1 VPGAGKRRELM
12 AQSKKRSAWRRVL
25 FDRPVLKL
33 FLVLLF
39 VVIAF
44 ALAQSIS
51 IPLLRFPAMVVAIIA
66 MAYAIV
72 LGGYILTHYLIRGP
86 LERLFTAKDLT
97 SLLLSYVM
105 FIVIILLVIS
115 VLFSVVQ
122 DLKLG
127 YLTHDPTQ
135 RLSRDMINSDNP
147 NVSRDYLYFTA
158 VTFFSV
164 GYGDVVPM
172 GLCKLLAILT
182 AFAGNIVT
190 VVLMAIVIS
199 VYLNRRTKG
208 PDEVSGAQ
216 SERSTEG

>member
-1 VPGAGKRRELM
+1 M
-12 AQSKKRSAWRRVL
+12 AASKETSRLRQAL
-25 FDRPVLKL
+25 FGRPVLKL

-51 IPLLRFPAMVVAIIA
+51 IPLLRFPAMVVTIIA
-66 MAYAIV
+66 MAYTIV

-127 YLTHDPTQ
+127 YLTYDPTQ
-135 RLSRDMINSDNP
+135 RLSRDMIDNENP
-147 NVSRDYLYFTA
+147 NVSQDYLYFTA

-164 GYGDVVPM
+164 GYGDVCPM
-172 GLCKLLAILT
+172 GLCKLLAMLT
-182 AFAGNIVT
+182 AFAGNVVT
-190 VVLMAIVIS
+190 VVLMAIVVS
-199 VYLNRRTKG
+199 AYLNRRSGDQASRVRPERG
-208 PDEVSGAQ
+208 PDS
-216 SERSTEG
+216 